1 MPKLTWIGKEKVV
14 NHHLEVPYR
23 VLQHRYGFNADNA
36 GDTSFTG
43 SGNMIIHGDNLEAL
57 KALLPEYEGKVKC
70 IYIDPPYNTGNEGW
84 VYNDNVNDPHIQKWL
99 QDTFH
104 DSGVTLDDLT
114 RHDKWLCMMYPR
126 LSLLQKLLREDGI
139 IFISI
144 DDNEQANLKLICD
157 EIFGAKNFV
166 AQMIWRG
173 GKRNLAKWI
182 STSHE
187 YMLLY
192 AKDLNTCSQ
201 LGITWKEKKNGIDE
215 IYKAVEDSLK
225 TAKGD
230 YKLATSLLKQWF
242 KQLPNSHPS
251 KDHSHYCNID
261 AVGVYCMDNVSRVGG
276 GKYSVI
282 SPKTGN
288 VIAPPSRG
296 WTYGNEEDFWKAYS
310 MGIIEFTD
318 NDRLPIFK
326 RYLKDNET
334 QLLETVFYK
343 DRRSSSQKLK
353 ELMGSEVFQFPKDEG
368 IIRHFIETFTDDDA
382 IILDSFAGSGTTA
395 HAVLNLNKKNGG
407 NRKFILVEMED
418 YADNI
423 TAERVRRVM
432 NGYADTEGTGG
443 AFDFYELGETM
454 FNADGSLND
463 AVGEDRIRE
472 YVYYTD
478 TKQHLSRK
486 REAKNPYLLDT
497 WNGVGYYLYYEQGK
511 ETTLNYDKLSIIKEK
526 AERYIVYAD
535 TCTLDKDYMT
545 EHNITFRKIPRDIQ
559 KF

>member
-1 MPKLTWIGKEKVV
+1 MPKLTWIGKEKVL
-14 NHHLEVPYR
+14 NHHHEVPYR

-57 KALLPEYEGKVKC
+57 KALLPYYSGRVKC

-84 VYNDNVNDPHIQKWL
+84 VYNDNVNHPKIQKWL
-99 QDTFH
+99 GDVVGKQDEDF
-104 DSGVTLDDLT
+104 T

-126 LSLLQKLLREDGI
+126 LSLLQQLLKEDGA

-144 DDNEQANLKLICD
+144 DDNELANLKLLCD
-157 EIFGAKNFV
+157 EVFGATNFIGQWHWYKSATPPNLSYKIKKNLEYV
-166 AQMIWRG
+166 LVYEKER
-173 GKRNLAKWI
+173 
-182 STSHE
+182 TSIKYKGIQKVSKSDDPLIKPQNSFKVLHFPPSSVHF
-187 YMLLY
+187 
-192 AKDLNTCSQ
+192 K
-201 LGITWKEKKNGIDE
+201 GITDGVVKAGVYGTAAYPNRLLNDVIVKNGVNVDTAIFENRFIWVQNKLDEELDKGTRINCSKAIVLSYKKNDYDPEVPPNLID
-215 IYKAVEDSLK
+215 S
-225 TAKGD
+225 
-230 YKLATSLLKQWF
+230 S
-242 KQLPNSHPS
+242 
-251 KDHSHYCNID
+251 
-261 AVGVYCMDNVSRVGG
+261 VGVDTTEEA
-276 GKYSVI
+276 GKLLDKIFDRKGIFEYPKAPSLVEYLI
-282 SPKTGN
+282 SFLADSN
-288 VIAPPSRG
+288 S
-296 WTYGNEEDFWKAYS
+296 
-310 MGIIEFTD
+310 
-318 NDRLPIFK
+318 
-326 RYLKDNET
+326 
-334 QLLETVFYK
+334 
-343 DRRSSSQKLK
+343 
-353 ELMGSEVFQFPKDEG
+353 
-368 IIRHFIETFTDDDA
+368 

-395 HAVLNLNKKNGG
+395 HAVLNLNKKDGG

-454 FNADGSLND
+454 FNADGSLNE

-478 TKQHLSRK
+478 TKQYLSRK
-486 REAKNPYLLDT
+486 RDAKNPYLLDT

>member
-1 MPKLTWIGKEKVV
+1 MPKLTWIGKEKVI

-23 VLQHRYGFNADNA
+23 VLQHRYGFHADNA
-36 GDTSFTG
+36 GDNSFTG
-43 SGNMIIHGDNLEAL
+43 SGNMIIHGDNLESL
-57 KALLPEYEGKVKC
+57 KALLPYYSGGVKC

-99 QDTFH
+99 HDTFH

-126 LSLLQKLLREDGI
+126 LSLLQQLLKEDGA

-144 DDNEQANLKLICD
+144 DDNELANLKLICD
-157 EIFGAKNFV
+157 EIFGARNFV
-166 AQMIWRG
+166 EIFAWRKTYTPSNLSNTTKKCVEYILCYAKNKNELCRFRG
-173 GKRNLAKWI
+173 LAK
-182 STSHE
+182 TNE
-187 YMLLY
+187 
-192 AKDLNTCSQ
+192 ADNP
-201 LGITWKEKKNGIDE
+201 
-215 IYKAVEDSLK
+215 
-225 TAKGD
+225 
-230 YKLATSLLKQWF
+230 LLKSNNQ
-242 KQLPNSHPS
+242 
-251 KDHSHYCNID
+251 
-261 AVGVYCMDNVSRVGG
+261 
-276 GKYSVI
+276 
-282 SPKTGN
+282 
-288 VIAPPSRG
+288 
-296 WTYGNEEDFWKAYS
+296 
-310 MGIIEFTD
+310 
-318 NDRLPIFK
+318 
-326 RYLKDNET
+326 
-334 QLLETVFYK
+334 YK
-343 DRRSSSQKLK
+343 VL
-353 ELMGSEVFQFPKDEG
+353 VFPKDIVSCTLKEDCYFKAGEYGTKVNTVYLKQDVEYKNGKFLQDIVLEG
-368 IIRHFIETFTDDDA
+368 KFIWKQETLEKELANHTKIIFKGKSFAPRYDRADYKPEVPRNLIDNEDFVGTTEEGGKLLTKILGRNVFDYPKTPSLIEYIINFLCDSNS

-395 HAVLNLNKKNGG
+395 HAVLNLNKKDGG

-454 FNADGSLND
+454 FNADGSLNE

-478 TKQHLSRK
+478 TKQYLSRK

-497 WNGVGYYLYYEQGK
+497 WNGVGYYLYYEKGK

-545 EHNITFRKIPRDIQ
+545 EHKITFRKIPRDIQ

>member
-57 KALLPEYEGKVKC
+57 KALLPYYSGRVKC

-99 QDTFH
+99 HDTFH

-126 LSLLQKLLREDGI
+126 LSLLQQLLKEDGA

-144 DDNEQANLKLICD
+144 DDNEVANLKLICD
-157 EIFGAKNFV
+157 EVFGSQNFV
-166 AQMIWRG
+166 GQ
-173 GKRNLAKWI
+173 
-182 STSHE
+182 
-187 YMLLY
+187 
-192 AKDLNTCSQ
+192 
-201 LGITWKEKKNGIDE
+201 ITWFKKRKGSFLSKKLVSLTEYILCYTNNQNVSLFGGLPDNNESQPIVKRTNAKKILHIKAGVVKTKLKDGVYPKGIYGEGTSSSELLNDVVVNNNVIINDFDIEAPFTWSQKMLDE
-215 IYKAVEDSLK
+215 EISKGTEILINTNSFQIRVIRRNNESYKAMPSFIDGRECGATNEDAYETLK
-225 TAKGD
+225 KIFD
-230 YKLATSLLKQWF
+230 EERMF
-242 KQLPNSHPS
+242 DFS
-251 KDHSHYCNID
+251 KPANLITKFID
-261 AVGVYCMDNVSRVGG
+261 AASHFD
-276 GKYSVI
+276 
-282 SPKTGN
+282 
-288 VIAPPSRG
+288 
-296 WTYGNEEDFWKAYS
+296 
-310 MGIIEFTD
+310 
-318 NDRLPIFK
+318 K
-326 RYLKDNET
+326 R
-334 QLLETVFYK
+334 
-343 DRRSSSQKLK
+343 
-353 ELMGSEVFQFPKDEG
+353 
-368 IIRHFIETFTDDDA
+368 A
-382 IILDSFAGSGTTA
+382 IVLDSFAGSGTTA
-395 HAVLNLNKKNGG
+395 HAVLNLNKKDGG

-432 NGYADTEGTGG
+432 KGYADTDGTGG

-454 FNADGSLND
+454 FNADGSLNE

-478 TKQHLSRK
+478 TKQYLSRK

-497 WNGVGYYLYYEQGK
+497 WNGVGYYLYYEKGK

>member
-57 KALLPEYEGKVKC
+57 KALLPYYSGRVKC

-84 VYNDNVNDPHIQKWL
+84 VYNDNVNHPKIQKWL
-99 QDTFH
+99 GDVVGKQDEDF
-104 DSGVTLDDLT
+104 T

-126 LSLLQKLLREDGI
+126 LHLLQQLLSEDGA

-144 DDNEQANLKLICD
+144 DDNEAANLKLICD
-157 EIFGAKNFV
+157 EIFGARNFV
-166 AQMIWRG
+166 AQLIWKKKQG
-173 GKRNLAKWI
+173 GGNDSNNVVVEHEYVIVYAKSMASFTLGLDTNYQLDEKLYPYEDDKGRYGLITLDKASIQFSKSLVFEIEAPDGEILLPRIVKGKQSCWRWSKDKVQKQYNELVFKNSKVYTKYYRPEGVTQRSLLVDAVYGRTESGNDDIKALFTVKPFDYPKPVSLIKHLLSI
-182 STSHE
+182 ST
-187 YMLLY
+187 
-192 AKDLNTCSQ
+192 D
-201 LGITWKEKKNGIDE
+201 KE
-215 IYKAVEDSLK
+215 S
-225 TAKGD
+225 
-230 YKLATSLLKQWF
+230 
-242 KQLPNSHPS
+242 
-251 KDHSHYCNID
+251 
-261 AVGVYCMDNVSRVGG
+261 
-276 GKYSVI
+276 
-282 SPKTGN
+282 
-288 VIAPPSRG
+288 
-296 WTYGNEEDFWKAYS
+296 
-310 MGIIEFTD
+310 
-318 NDRLPIFK
+318 
-326 RYLKDNET
+326 
-334 QLLETVFYK
+334 
-343 DRRSSSQKLK
+343 
-353 ELMGSEVFQFPKDEG
+353 
-368 IIRHFIETFTDDDA
+368 

-395 HAVLNLNKKNGG
+395 HAVLNLNKKDGG

-454 FNADGSLND
+454 FNADGSLNE

-478 TKQHLSRK
+478 TKQYLSRK
-486 REAKNPYLLDT
+486 RDAKNPYLLDT

>member
-57 KALLPEYEGKVKC
+57 KALIPEYGGRVKC
-70 IYIDPPYNTGNEGW
+70 IYIDPPYNTGNEEW
-84 VYNDNVNDPHIQKWL
+84 VYNDNVNHPKIQKWL
-99 QDTFH
+99 GEVVGKQ
-104 DSGVTLDDLT
+104 GEDLT

-126 LSLLQKLLREDGI
+126 LRLLQQLMSDDGV

-144 DDNEQANLKLICD
+144 DDNEQANLKLMCD
-157 EIFGAKNFV
+157 EIFGLNNFIGCITVVGNPRGRDYGGVARMHDYLLVYGCKETNLNLIEDKDSSFKMFDQFGGFELRELRNRNIRFNKENRPNLYYPFYIDTKSADEYGLCSISLTQDNSYSYELYPAQSQGIDTVWRWGKPKSFENLNINIKAKPMKNGGFMICEKYRENRVMARSVWWDKDVNTEKGTLLLKSILNAKNFDYPKPME
-166 AQMIWRG
+166 MIER
-173 GKRNLAKWI
+173 I
-182 STSHE
+182 
-187 YMLLY
+187 
-192 AKDLNTCSQ
+192 
-201 LGITWKEKKNGIDE
+201 
-215 IYKAVEDSLK
+215 VEMG
-225 TAKGD
+225 T
-230 YKLATSLLKQWF
+230 
-242 KQLPNSHPS
+242 NS
-251 KDHSHYCNID
+251 
-261 AVGVYCMDNVSRVGG
+261 
-276 GKYSVI
+276 
-282 SPKTGN
+282 
-288 VIAPPSRG
+288 
-296 WTYGNEEDFWKAYS
+296 
-310 MGIIEFTD
+310 
-318 NDRLPIFK
+318 
-326 RYLKDNET
+326 
-334 QLLETVFYK
+334 
-343 DRRSSSQKLK
+343 
-353 ELMGSEVFQFPKDEG
+353 
-368 IIRHFIETFTDDDA
+368 DA

-395 HAVLNLNKKNGG
+395 HAVLNLNKKDGG

-418 YADNI
+418 YAETV

-432 NGYADTEGTGG
+432 KGYADTEGTGG

-454 FNADGSLND
+454 FNADGSLNE

-478 TKQHLSRK
+478 TKQYLSRK
-486 REAKNPYLLDT
+486 RDAKNPYLLDT